1 MLGRAEA
8 QMGVNRG
15 PGAPF
20 EATRWPPC
28 FIPHLLIEE
37 VGAPADKLL
46 LDGVIPRGGW
56 EGEGWGGVGG
66 GAFGSGK
73 APGCRFESLQRPHTA
88 PLSVLFEGVQARPR
102 NFLPGTRCLRLR
114 PRPRAPAAA
123 PKPRACP
130 HAVDDNDALLRGADH
145 AVVKGLGQQDGRHR
159 EVDVGGLVDDGG
171 RVAGAWGGGE
181 RWRWAGRGYLGRQG
195 GGDCRGALSVNAGGV
210 AGRGCRRRKGGGA
223 RICVAPAPTPSHRR
237 RRRGGRTSRRSVP
250 WRGRQWPGSET
261 PRAPAGGEEA
271 AGGVRSK
278 VSAGRS
284 KRFCGQAVW
293 R

>member
-20 EATRWPPC
+20 EAPRWPPC

-181 RWRWAGRGYLGRQG
+181 RWRWAGGGGLFGAAGWRGLQG
-195 GGDCRGALSVNAGGV
+195 GIISEC
-210 AGRGCRRRKGGGA
+210 RGCRRPRVQAAEGRWRADLCGSS
-223 RICVAPAPTPSHRR
+223 PHPLSPTPTE
-237 RRRGGRTSRRSVP
+237 G
-250 WRGRQWPGSET
+250 WPDE
-261 PRAPAGGEEA
+261 
-271 AGGVRSK
+271 
-278 VSAGRS
+278 
-284 KRFCGQAVW
+284 
-293 R
+293 